1 MAPMEQNDAKNTFSL
16 LRFIVLTLERQ
27 GGVTANIKPARCVD
41 FMGTCAL
48 MRDAVVL
55 LLS

>member
-41 FMGTCAL
+41 LMGTCAL